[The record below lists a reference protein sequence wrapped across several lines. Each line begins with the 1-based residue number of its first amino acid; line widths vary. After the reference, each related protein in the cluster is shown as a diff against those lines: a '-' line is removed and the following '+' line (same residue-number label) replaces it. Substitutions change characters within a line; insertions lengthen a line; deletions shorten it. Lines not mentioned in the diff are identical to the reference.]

1 MRGISYAPAS
11 HPSRMVDEKGHRI
24 MFDIKTGID
33 ALNQKLAPQP

>member
-1 MRGISYAPAS
+1 MRGISYAPPGN
-11 HPSRMVDEKGHRI
+11 PSRMVDEKGHRI